1 MIIVNRKN
9 RYAAFTPRK
18 TQIRKAGDVCQVCLP
33 SDEAEE
39 IEGGKLR
46 LLVYPISEILALRQ
60 RADTLVGHPLLDL
73 KDDEDSFGYVEL
85 YPYQV
90 QKIRRWEKIGDFVGM
105 RNYNRKPGAKDYQ
118 ICRVSRE
125 QMVRRGLLTEADVLW
140 LNNICDVSHYYA
152 ESELAKLAQDAPE
165 TEPPAVAKKKRHPR
179 RRGRVSRKERRRI
192 EQEEAM
198 YGF

>member
-33 SDEAEE
+33 GADAEE

-60 RADTLVGHPLLDL
+60 RADTLIGHPLLDL
-73 KDDEDSFGYVEL
+73 KEDEDSFGYVEL
-85 YPYQV
+85 PPYQIE
-90 QKIRRWEKIGDFVGM
+90 KIRRWEKVGDFVGV
-105 RNYNRKPGAKDYQ
+105 RNYNRKPGAKDHQ
-118 ICRVSRE
+118 ICRISRE
-125 QMVRRGLLTEADVLW
+125 QMVRRGLLTKADDLW
-140 LNNICDVSHYYA
+140 LNNICDVSHYYV

-165 TEPPAVAKKKRHPR
+165 AEPAAVAKKERHPR
-179 RRGRVSRKERRRI
+179 RRGKISRKERRRI
-192 EQEEAM
+192 EQEDEM
-198 YGF
+198 YGI